1 MKTTKTAPKQKTVQA
16 ILVFLA
22 IAAAAA
28 GLGGLADL
36 ADTAKDMLAVETWR
50 TVGFF
55 TFAALFSLLAKKPDS
70 SRDLWG
76 IIIANK
82 LALTIIGVLYLIN
95 GGIKGASDFVTFDG
109 LVTVLL
115 IVASI
120 LQGIWVRKPTR

>member
-1 MKTTKTAPKQKTVQA
+1 MKTTKATPKQKAVQV
-16 ILVFLA
+16 ILIFLA

-36 ADTAKDMLAVETWR
+36 AGSAKDTLAVETWR

-55 TFAALFSLLAKKPDS
+55 TFAALFSLLAKKPES

-82 LALTIIGVLYLIN
+82 LALTVIGVFYLID

-120 LQGIWVRKPTR
+120 LQGVWKRNSTR

>member
-1 MKTTKTAPKQKTVQA
+1 MKTTKTSPKQKAVQV

-36 ADTAKDMLAVETWR
+36 ADTAKGTLAVETWR
-50 TVGFF
+50 TIGFF
-55 TFAALFSLLAKKPDS
+55 TFSALFSLLAKKPDS

-82 LALTIIGVLYLIN
+82 LALTIIGVLYLID
-95 GGIKGASDFVTFDG
+95 GGVKGASDFVTFDG

-115 IVASI
+115 ITASI
-120 LQGIWVRKPTR
+120 LQGVWTHKSTH

>member
-1 MKTTKTAPKQKTVQA
+1 MKTTHKTSKQKAVQV

-22 IAAAAA
+22 IAAAVA

-36 ADTAKDMLAVETWR
+36 ADTAKDTLAVETWR

-55 TFAALFSLLAKKPDS
+55 TFSALFSLLAKKPGS

-82 LALTIIGVLYLIN
+82 LALTIIGVLYLVD
-95 GGIKGASDFVTFDG
+95 GGVKGASDFVTFDG

-115 IVASI
+115 ITASI
-120 LQGIWVRKPTR
+120 LQGVWTHKSTH

>member
-109 LVTVLL
+109 LVPVLL

>member
-1 MKTTKTAPKQKTVQA
+1 MKTTPKQKAVQV
-16 ILVFLA
+16 ILIFLA

-36 ADTAKDMLAVETWR
+36 VDTAKDTLAVETWR

-55 TFAALFSLLAKKPDS
+55 TFAALFSLLAKKPNS

-82 LALTIIGVLYLIN
+82 LALTIIGVLYLID

-109 LVTVLL
+109 LVAVLL
-115 IVASI
+115 ITASI
-120 LQGIWVRKPTR
+120 LQGVWKRKTTR